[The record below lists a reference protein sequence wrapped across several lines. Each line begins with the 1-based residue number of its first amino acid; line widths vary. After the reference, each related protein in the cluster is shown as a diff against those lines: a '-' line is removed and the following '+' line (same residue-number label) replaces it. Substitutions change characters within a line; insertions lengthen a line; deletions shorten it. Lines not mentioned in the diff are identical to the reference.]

1 MSVPVEPNMVSSAV
15 PLTTYTP
22 SIFNT
27 TNNNIMHNLY
37 IPSVCTS
44 HSELHNT
51 QCSKSEVY
59 ECANDMNTDISK
71 EKLINNQY
79 LFSRR
84 IFYSTINKQVEELAN
99 ENTPFSERLRE
110 AINIIDEA
118 YERYGVFGF
127 SFNGG
132 KDCTV
137 LLHLLAA
144 GLYKYAIRHPELISP
159 DEDLPKIPTVYIMNA
174 YPFQEI
180 DEYINQVNDIYDLDL
195 ISIAE
200 PMKDALGLFLEQ
212 KPDLKAISVGVRRTD
227 PYSEH
232 LQPFTPTDKGWPDF
246 MRILP
251 ILNWNY
257 NDIWIFLLRLNVPY
271 CSLYEQGYTSLG
283 GTNNTIRNPALKV
296 ITDGNEEKYEPAYK
310 LKDGSLERLGRI
322 RKSSS
327 PSPIR

>member
-1 MSVPVEPNMVSSAV
+1 MVISSV
-15 PLTTYTP
+15 PLTNYTQP
-22 SIFNT
+22 IFNT
-27 TNNNIMHNLY
+27 TTNIMHNLY
-37 IPSVCTS
+37 IPSVCNS

-51 QCSKSEVY
+51 HCSKNEVFD
-59 ECANDMNTDISK
+59 CANDMTSEVSK
-71 EKLINNQY
+71 EKLINNQHSY
-79 LFSRR
+79 TRR
-84 IFYSTINKQVEELAN
+84 IFYSTINKEIEELID
-99 ENTPFSERLRE
+99 ENTPFSEKLKE
-110 AINIIDEA
+110 AVDIIDEA

-137 LLHLLAA
+137 LLHLLSA
-144 GLYKYAIRHPELISP
+144 GLYKYAVRHPELISAN
-159 DEDLPKIPTVYIMNA
+159 EDLPKIPTVYIMDS
-174 YPFQEI
+174 YPFPEI
-180 DEYINQVNDIYDLDL
+180 DEYIQEANKLYDLDL

-200 PMKDALGLFLEQ
+200 PMKEGLKLFLEQ
-212 KPDLKAISVGVRRTD
+212 RVNLKAISIGVRSTD

-251 ILNWNY
+251 ILNWDY
-257 NDIWIFLLRLNVPY
+257 NDVWTFLLRLNVPY
-271 CSLYEQGYTSLG
+271 CSLYEEGYTSLG
-283 GTNNTIRNPALKV
+283 GTNNTIKNPALK
-296 ITDGNEEKYEPAYK
+296 IETDGDEEKYEPAYK